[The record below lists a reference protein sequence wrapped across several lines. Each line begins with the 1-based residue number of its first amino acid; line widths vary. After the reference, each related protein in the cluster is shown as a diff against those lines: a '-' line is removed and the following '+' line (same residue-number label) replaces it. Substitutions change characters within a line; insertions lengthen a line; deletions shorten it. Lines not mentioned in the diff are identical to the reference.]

1 MLIPAL
7 FLFIIAAGT
16 LLLLT
21 SVIAAHFFRYGV
33 QKDKSRVIALV
44 FVAGSI
50 LFLSVS
56 SVLFFSIPWNDLLE
70 LISAPHFSL

>member
-7 FLFIIAAGT
+7 FLFIIAAST

-21 SVIAAHFFRYGV
+21 SVITAHFFRYGV
-33 QKDKSRVIALV
+33 QKDKSRVIAFV

-56 SVLFFSIPWNDLLE
+56 SVLFFSIPWNALPDL
-70 LISAPHFSL
+70 IAVPNFSL